1 MSAADEPPQE
11 ASQYIHAEPGSSVYA
26 VLHGDIHVRG
36 GRPVY
41 QVAPFDFTRRS
52 VPVEAALDQPSRL
65 LAAENRVV
73 PFHGRGAELD
83 ALGWWREA
91 DGARSV
97 ALVHAGGGQGKTRLA
112 ARFAADCA
120 ERGWTVWAAH
130 HRSDPIAEQVVA
142 PGDPGRTLLLIVDYA
157 DRWPTDDLLMLL
169 SNPLL
174 HRPRQCRV
182 LLVARSANL
191 WWPALQNRLDKAGLD
206 TGPTLELP
214 SLATSHTDRQISYR
228 VAHRAFSKALG
239 LRNPPLPAVPAD
251 LDGKAYD
258 VALTLHMAA
267 LVSIDSFRLGLTAPR
282 DPVGLSRYLLDRE
295 HDFWLSLHDNG
306 RVSTEPRIMR
316 RAVHTAALTGTLPHA
331 EAVTALDRIGLSDG
345 PPSVVVDDHAV
356 CYPPRDP
363 AAGVVLEPLYPDRL
377 AEDFLA
383 LSTPG
388 HACAGYVPDPWAA
401 GAAGRLLRPEQ
412 APSPAT
418 GGLNWFRRKA
428 QPPPPETV
436 PYTRSALSVLTDTA
450 RRWPHVAEHELWPLL
465 RARPQLAVEGGGA
478 VVAALTEIASVDLP
492 ALEAVEKCLP
502 RHQDI
507 DLAPGAAALGRVLT
521 EHRLRLSDS
530 PAERAKLHEALGTR
544 LAQAGLWKEAV
555 ASFRSAV
562 SIRRSLPDG
571 GPPTNR
577 LRLAGSLGDLGMA
590 LYRTGRQQP
599 AAELMT
605 EGIRLFR
612 ELRHSGVPLPVQEF
626 AMALS
631 NLGMALMEMGR
642 GPEAEP
648 YTAEGLRL
656 RRRTARS
663 GRPEAE
669 AELAASLDNYG
680 LLLCQSGR
688 PRAAL
693 PYVRDA
699 AERYRKLHVA
709 HPGRFDEDV
718 SIAFK
723 NLGMVLDAT
732 GDAPGALDA
741 ARRACAIAEELARRN
756 PSAYRRLHAF
766 NLHGLAIRL
775 HHQERFEEA
784 LSAGLQAHGIRSA
797 LAQDGSAP
805 HALHL
810 AETAGFVD
818 TVLATLGRPE
828 EAAPYAGEAVGLLRG
843 LYEAEGRMYRAYFAG
858 QLVALAQRLSQVDD
872 PRAAWPL
879 AEEAAG
885 HLRAELRAAPDS
897 PLRSVLLMCLVVWAG
912 LSKDLELW
920 SDALVQITE
929 AVDLFADLP
938 VGSEEDEA
946 WRELLSATRAEI
958 LDALNG
964 GAQEG

>member
-1 MSAADEPPQE
+1 ME
-11 ASQYIHAEPGSSVYA
+11 ASQHIHAEPGSSVYA
-26 VLHGDIHVRG
+26 VLHGDIHVRN

-41 QVAPFDFTRRS
+41 QVAPFDLTRRS
-52 VPVEAALDQPSRL
+52 VPVEAALRQPSRL
-65 LAAENRVV
+65 LAAENRIV
-73 PFHGRGAELD
+73 PFHGRGGELD
-83 ALGWWREA
+83 ALGRWGEG
-91 DGARSV
+91 DTARSV

-112 ARFAADCA
+112 ARLAADSA
-120 ERGWTVWAAH
+120 KRGWTVWAAH

-157 DRWPTDDLLMLL
+157 DRWPADDLLMLL

-174 HRPRQCRV
+174 NRPGRCRV

-191 WWPALQNRLDKAGLD
+191 WWPALQNRLSKAGLD

-214 SLATSHTDRQISYR
+214 ALAGSHTDRQISYR
-228 VAHRAFSKALG
+228 VAHRAFADALG
-239 LRNPPLPAVPAD
+239 VDDPPLPAVPAG
-251 LDGKAYD
+251 LDGTAYD

-267 LVSIDSFRLGLTAPR
+267 LVAIDSFRLDLTAPR

-306 RVSTEPRIMR
+306 RVSTGPSIMR
-316 RAVHTAALTGTLPHA
+316 RAVYTAALTGTLPHA
-331 EAVTALDRIGLSDG
+331 EAATALDRIGLSG
-345 PPSVVVDDHAV
+345 SSPSVVVDDHAV

-363 AAGVVLEPLYPDRL
+363 AAGAVLEPLYPDRL

-388 HACAGYVPDPWAA
+388 HMCAGYVPDPWAA
-401 GAAGRLLRPEQ
+401 RAAERLLRPEQ
-412 APSPAT
+412 APSPPA
-418 GGLNWFRRKA
+418 GGPHWFRRRA
-428 QPPPPETV
+428 QPPPPEAV
-436 PYTRSALSVLTDTA
+436 PYTRSALAVLTDTA
-450 RRWPHVAEHELWPLL
+450 RRWPHVAERELWPLL
-465 RARPQLAVEGGGA
+465 RARPQLAVEGGGS
-478 VVAALTEIASVDLP
+478 VVAALTEIGHVDLP

-507 DLAPGAAALGRVLT
+507 DLAPGAAALSRVLT

-544 LAQAGLWKEAV
+544 LLQAGLWKEAV

-562 SIRRSLPDG
+562 SIRKSLPDG
-571 GPPTNR
+571 GPSSNR
-577 LRLAGSLGDLGMA
+577 LSLASALSDLGMA
-590 LYRTGRQQP
+590 MHRMGRQQR
-599 AAELMT
+599 AVELMG
-605 EGIRLFR
+605 EGILLFR
-612 ELRHSGVPLPVQEF
+612 ELQQSGVALPVHDF

-642 GPEAEP
+642 GREAEP

-680 LLLCQSGR
+680 LLLYQRGR
-688 PRAAL
+688 PREAL

-699 AERYRKLHVA
+699 AERYTKLHGT

-718 SIAFK
+718 SIALK

-741 ARRACAIAEELARRN
+741 ARKACAIAEGLARRN
-756 PSAYRRLHAF
+756 PSAYKRLHAY

-775 HHQERFEEA
+775 HHQDQFEES
-784 LSAGLQAHGIRSA
+784 LSAALQAHEIRSA
-797 LAQDGSAP
+797 LAQDGTAP
-805 HALHL
+805 HVLHL

-818 TVLATLGRPE
+818 TALATLDRPA
-828 EAAPYAGEAVGLLRG
+828 EAVPYAGEAVGLLRT
-843 LYEAEGRMYRAYFAG
+843 LYEAEGRIYRAYFAG

-872 PRAAWPL
+872 PRAAWPV
-879 AEEAAG
+879 AAEAAG
-885 HLRAELRAAPDS
+885 HLRAELRVAPDS
-897 PLRSVLLMCLVVWAG
+897 PVRSVLLMCLVVWAG

-920 SDALVQITE
+920 SEALDQITE
-929 AVDLFADLP
+929 AVDLYADLP
-938 VGSEEDEA
+938 DGGEDDDA
-946 WRELLSATRAEI
+946 WGQLLSATRAEI

-964 GAQEG
+964 GAQDA